1 MLDGWEPPG
10 SRPRLTLDRAQSPPI
25 FSASFVS
32 CQIRPPTSSHYVCPF
47 LSPATSKT
55 PSANRWGRIASSWT
69 LSPPTPAIPTIL
81 AGREGPTGM
90 GKGENITIERSR
102 DRHKSRSKDSSRS
115 EKSVTINA
123 PPAEPLLDQSIRGEE
138 MQDDNWGETTTAVT
152 GTSEHSLSQEDI
164 VRISKD
170 LDDSVGLDCKRYLS
184 VSLSIILGLLV
195 LLTPLAFLV
204 LPHLL
209 WPDKLR
215 GCGTAC
221 EGLFISVAF
230 KLLILLLAVWALFF
244 RPARAGMPRVFVF
257 RALLATLV
265 FLFVLSYWLFYGV
278 RILDTQDEDYQ
289 GIVQYAVSLV
299 DALLFIHYLAIVLL
313 ELRQLQPCFS
323 VCVTRST
330 DGETRHYNLGQLRS
344 LNEQITQTS
353 LFYKCP
359 LTEKHTEEFSMNI
372 NDCPSASVVVC
383 EFSIG
388 IPLGVYSVIQR
399 AAVAI
404 LENYYRDFP
413 VHNPALL
420 TASKSRAA
428 KHLAGLKVYN
438 VDGPGGNNAAA
449 AGIAQSQSRAMI
461 AAAARRR
468 DTSHNEL
475 YYEEAEHE
483 RRVRKRKA
491 RLVVAVE
498 EAFTHIRRIQE
509 EEQKKS
515 PGDVMDPRE
524 AAQAIFPSMARALQK
539 YLRTTRQQHCH
550 SMESIQQH
558 LAFCITHNMTPK
570 AFLESYLMPGPTLQ
584 YGRER
589 WLARQWTLI
598 SEASVTSGLKE
609 GTVFLLKCIDFSLV
623 VTTKKIPYIKLSE
636 EFIDPKSH
644 KFVLRL
650 QSETSV

>member
-1 MLDGWEPPG
+1 M
-10 SRPRLTLDRAQSPPI
+10 QSPTVMEAGDEVLHSLPVMEMGDV
-25 FSASFVS
+25 FQVLEV
-32 CQIRPPTSSHYVCPF
+32 CETVEEIREVIVTTIEEDSNTNSPPVTSSG
-47 LSPATSKT
+47 AGTK
-55 PSANRWGRIASSWT
+55 PS
-69 LSPPTPAIPTIL
+69 
-81 AGREGPTGM
+81 
-90 GKGENITIERSR
+90 
-102 DRHKSRSKDSSRS
+102 
-115 EKSVTINA
+115 
-123 PPAEPLLDQSIRGEE
+123 
-138 MQDDNWGETTTAVT
+138 QDDNWGETTTAVT

-164 VRISKD
+164 VRITKD
-170 LDDSVGLDCKRYLS
+170 LEDSVGLDCRRYFTLTLA
-184 VSLSIILGLLV
+184 VILGLLV
-195 LLTPLAFLV
+195 FLTPLAFLV

-209 WPDKLR
+209 WPEKLQS
-215 GCGTAC
+215 CGTAC

-244 RPARAGMPRVFVF
+244 RQPRAGLPRVFVF
-257 RALLATLV
+257 RALLTVLV
-265 FLFVLSYWLFYGV
+265 LLFVVSYWLFYGV
-278 RILDTQDEDYQ
+278 RILDSQDENYQ

-330 DGETRHYNLGQLRS
+330 DGEMRHYNLGQLS
-344 LNEQITQTS
+344 
-353 LFYKCP
+353 
-359 LTEKHTEEFSMNI
+359 
-372 NDCPSASVVVC
+372 
-383 EFSIG
+383 
-388 IPLGVYSVIQR
+388 IQR
-399 AAVAI
+399 AALAI
-404 LENYYRDFP
+404 LEHYYCDFP

-420 TASKSRAA
+420 SASKSRAA

-438 VDGPGGNNAAA
+438 VDGEFPAGPAEGPGNNAAA
-449 AGIAQSQSRAMI
+449 GLAHSQSRAMI

-498 EAFTHIRRIQE
+498 EAFTHIKRMQE
-509 EEQKKS
+509 EEQKKA

-539 YLRTTRQQHCH
+539 YLRTTKQQHCH

-558 LAFCITHNMTPK
+558 LAFCITNNMTPK
-570 AFLESYLMPGPTLQ
+570 AFLESYLTPGPTLQ
-584 YGRER
+584 YSRDH
-589 WLARQWTLI
+589 WLARQWTLS
-598 SEASVTSGLKE
+598 SEASVTSGLKD
-609 GTVFLLKCIDFSLV
+609 GTVFLLKCVDFSLV
-623 VTTKKIPYIKLSE
+623 VTTKKIPYIQMSE
-636 EFIDPKSH
+636 EYIDPKSH

>member
-1 MLDGWEPPG
+1 MWEGGGRGGVCVCVG
-10 SRPRLTLDRAQSPPI
+10 SEVYTQCDHPWSLLKGEGAGGAGRQRPI
-25 FSASFVS
+25 
-32 CQIRPPTSSHYVCPF
+32 CSSH
-47 LSPATSKT
+47 S
-55 PSANRWGRIASSWT
+55 
-69 LSPPTPAIPTIL
+69 L
-81 AGREGPTGM
+81 AAHS
-90 GKGENITIERSR
+90 ERSR
-102 DRHKSRSKDSSRS
+102 DRHKSRSKDSRS
-115 EKSVTINA
+115 EKSVTINT
-123 PPAEPLLDQSIRGEE
+123 PPAEPLLGDSAVRGEQV
-138 MQDDNWGETTTAVT
+138 QDDNWGETTTAVT

-164 VRISKD
+164 VRITKD
-170 LDDSVGLDCKRYLS
+170 LEDSVGLDCRRYFTRTLA
-184 VSLSIILGLLV
+184 VILGLLV
-195 LLTPLAFLV
+195 FLTPLAFLV

-209 WPDKLR
+209 WPEKLQS
-215 GCGTAC
+215 CGTAC

-244 RPARAGMPRVFVF
+244 RPARAGLPRVFVF
-257 RALLATLV
+257 RALLAVLV
-265 FLFVLSYWLFYGV
+265 LLFVVSYWLFYGV
-278 RILDTQDEDYQ
+278 RILDSQDENYQ

-330 DGETRHYNLGQLRS
+330 DGETRHYNLGQLS
-344 LNEQITQTS
+344 
-353 LFYKCP
+353 
-359 LTEKHTEEFSMNI
+359 
-372 NDCPSASVVVC
+372 
-383 EFSIG
+383 
-388 IPLGVYSVIQR
+388 IQR
-399 AAVAI
+399 AALAI
-404 LENYYRDFP
+404 IEHYYCDFP

-420 TASKSRAA
+420 SASKSRAA

-438 VDGPGGNNAAA
+438 VDGLAH
-449 AGIAQSQSRAMI
+449 SQSRAMI

-498 EAFTHIRRIQE
+498 EAFTHIKRMQE
-509 EEQKKS
+509 EEQKKA

-539 YLRTTRQQHCH
+539 YLRTTKQQHCH

-558 LAFCITHNMTPK
+558 LAFCITNNMTPK
-570 AFLESYLMPGPTLQ
+570 AFLESYLTPGPTLQ
-584 YGRER
+584 YSRDH

-598 SEASVTSGLKE
+598 SEASVTSGLKD
-609 GTVFLLKCIDFSLV
+609 GSIFLLKCVDFSLV
-623 VTTKKIPYIKLSE
+623 VTSKKIPYIQMSE
-636 EFIDPKSH
+636 EYIDPKSH

>member
-1 MLDGWEPPG
+1 MDTESTYSGYSYYSGRSRG
-10 SRPRLTLDRAQSPPI
+10 SHR
-25 FSASFVS
+25 
-32 CQIRPPTSSHYVCPF
+32 H
-47 LSPATSKT
+47 
-55 PSANRWGRIASSWT
+55 G
-69 LSPPTPAIPTIL
+69 
-81 AGREGPTGM
+81 
-90 GKGENITIERSR
+90 ERSR
-102 DRHKSRSKDSSRS
+102 DRHKSRSKDSRS

-123 PPAEPLLDQSIRGEE
+123 PPVEPLLGDSSVRGEE
-138 MQDDNWGETTTAVT
+138 VQDDNWGETTTAVT

-164 VRISKD
+164 VRITKD
-170 LDDSVGLDCKRYLS
+170 LEDSVGLDCRRYFTLTLA
-184 VSLSIILGLLV
+184 VVLGLLV
-195 LLTPLAFLV
+195 FLTPLAFLV

-209 WPDKLR
+209 WPEKLQT
-215 GCGTAC
+215 CGTAC

-244 RPARAGMPRVFVF
+244 RPPRAGLPRVFVF
-257 RALLATLV
+257 RALLAVLV
-265 FLFVLSYWLFYGV
+265 LLFVVSYWLFYGV
-278 RILDTQDEDYQ
+278 RILDSQDENYQ

-323 VCVTRST
+323 VCVARST
-330 DGETRHYNLGQLRS
+330 DGETRHYNLGQLS
-344 LNEQITQTS
+344 
-353 LFYKCP
+353 
-359 LTEKHTEEFSMNI
+359 
-372 NDCPSASVVVC
+372 
-383 EFSIG
+383 
-388 IPLGVYSVIQR
+388 IQR
-399 AAVAI
+399 AALAI

-438 VDGPGGNNAAA
+438 VDEAFKAKLKAYLYDSPGNNAT
-449 AGIAQSQSRAMI
+449 AGLAHSQSRAMI

-498 EAFTHIRRIQE
+498 EAFTHIKRMQE
-509 EEQKKS
+509 EEQKKA

-539 YLRTTRQQHCH
+539 YLRTTKQQHCH

-558 LAFCITHNMTPK
+558 LAFCITNNMTPK
-570 AFLESYLMPGPTLQ
+570 AFLESYLNPGPTLQ
-584 YGRER
+584 YSRDR

-598 SEASVTSGLKE
+598 SEASVTSGLKD
-609 GTVFLLKCIDFSLV
+609 GAVFLLKCIDFSLV
-623 VTTKKIPYIKLSE
+623 VTAKKIPYIQMSE
-636 EFIDPKSH
+636 EYIDPKSH

>member
-1 MLDGWEPPG
+1 MDTESTYSGYSYYSGRSRG
-10 SRPRLTLDRAQSPPI
+10 SQR
-25 FSASFVS
+25 
-32 CQIRPPTSSHYVCPF
+32 H
-47 LSPATSKT
+47 
-55 PSANRWGRIASSWT
+55 G
-69 LSPPTPAIPTIL
+69 
-81 AGREGPTGM
+81 
-90 GKGENITIERSR
+90 ERSR
-102 DRHKSRSKDSSRS
+102 DRHKSRSKGSNRS

-123 PPAEPLLDQSIRGEE
+123 PTAEPLLGDQSVRGEE
-138 MQDDNWGETTTAVT
+138 VQDDNWGETTTAVT

-184 VSLSIILGLLV
+184 VTLSVILGLV
-195 LLTPLAFLV
+195 VFLTPLAFLI
-204 LPHLL
+204 LPHVL
-209 WPDKLR
+209 WPDRLR
-215 GCGTAC
+215 ACGTAC

-244 RPARAGMPRVFVF
+244 RPPRASLPRIFVF

-265 FLFVLSYWLFYGV
+265 LLFVLSYWLFYGV
-278 RILDTQDEDYQ
+278 RILDSQDEDYQ

-313 ELRQLQPCFS
+313 ELRQLQPFFS
-323 VCVTRST
+323 LCVTRST
-330 DGETRHYNLGQLRS
+330 DGETKHYNLGQLS
-344 LNEQITQTS
+344 
-353 LFYKCP
+353 
-359 LTEKHTEEFSMNI
+359 
-372 NDCPSASVVVC
+372 
-383 EFSIG
+383 
-388 IPLGVYSVIQR
+388 IQR
-399 AAVAI
+399 AAVVI
-404 LENYYRDFP
+404 LENYYKDFP
-413 VHNPALL
+413 VHNPAML

-449 AGIAQSQSRAMI
+449 GVAQSQSRAMI

-468 DTSHNEL
+468 DSSHNEL

-483 RRVRKRKA
+483 RRVRKRRA

-498 EAFTHIRRIQE
+498 EAFTHIRRMQE

-539 YLRTTRQQHCH
+539 YLRTTKQQHLH

-558 LAFCITHNMTPK
+558 LAFCITNNMTPK
-570 AFLESYLMPGPTLQ
+570 AFLESYLTPGPTLQ
-584 YGRER
+584 YGQDR

-598 SEASVTSGLKE
+598 SEAPVTSGLKE

-623 VTTKKIPYIKLSE
+623 VTTKKIPYIQLAE

-644 KFVLRL
+644 KFVLQL

>member
-1 MLDGWEPPG
+1 ME
-10 SRPRLTLDRAQSPPI
+10 SPT
-25 FSASFVS
+25 VMEGEEEVL
-32 CQIRPPTSSHYVCPF
+32 QVLEVC
-47 LSPATSKT
+47 
-55 PSANRWGRIASSWT
+55 
-69 LSPPTPAIPTIL
+69 
-81 AGREGPTGM
+81 E
-90 GKGENITIERSR
+90 TIEEI
-102 DRHKSRSKDSSRS
+102 K
-115 EKSVTINA
+115 ELIVTTIEEDPKINPPPVVSAGPA
-123 PPAEPLLDQSIRGEE
+123 PKPS
-138 MQDDNWGETTTAVT
+138 QDDNWGETTTAVT

-164 VRISKD
+164 VRITKD
-170 LDDSVGLDCKRYLS
+170 LEDSVGLDCRRYFTLTLA
-184 VSLSIILGLLV
+184 VILGLLV
-195 LLTPLAFLV
+195 FLTPLAFLV

-209 WPDKLR
+209 WPEKLQS
-215 GCGTAC
+215 CGTAC

-244 RPARAGMPRVFVF
+244 RPPRAGLPRVFVF
-257 RALLATLV
+257 RALLAVLV
-265 FLFVLSYWLFYGV
+265 LLFVVSYWLFYGV
-278 RILDTQDEDYQ
+278 RILDSQDENYQ

-330 DGETRHYNLGQLRS
+330 DGETRHYNLGQLS
-344 LNEQITQTS
+344 
-353 LFYKCP
+353 
-359 LTEKHTEEFSMNI
+359 
-372 NDCPSASVVVC
+372 
-383 EFSIG
+383 
-388 IPLGVYSVIQR
+388 IQR
-399 AAVAI
+399 AALAI
-404 LENYYRDFP
+404 LEHYYCDFP

-420 TASKSRAA
+420 SASKSRAA

-438 VDGPGGNNAAA
+438 VDGEFPAASAEVFKAKLKAYLLDSPGNNAAA
-449 AGIAQSQSRAMI
+449 GLAHSQSRAMI

-498 EAFTHIRRIQE
+498 EAFTHIKRMQE
-509 EEQKKS
+509 EEQKKA

-539 YLRTTRQQHCH
+539 YLRTTKQQHCH

-558 LAFCITHNMTPK
+558 LAFCITNNMTPK
-570 AFLESYLMPGPTLQ
+570 AFLESYLTPGPTLQ
-584 YGRER
+584 YSRDH

-598 SEASVTSGLKE
+598 SEASVTSGLKD
-609 GTVFLLKCIDFSLV
+609 GSVFLLKCVDFSLV
-623 VTTKKIPYIKLSE
+623 VTAKKIPYIQMSE
-636 EFIDPKSH
+636 EYIDPKSH

>member
-1 MLDGWEPPG
+1 YGQLRTSLNHRKPSNLSLFHHALIP
-10 SRPRLTLDRAQSPPI
+10 L
-25 FSASFVS
+25 SF
-32 CQIRPPTSSHYVCPF
+32 
-47 LSPATSKT
+47 
-55 PSANRWGRIASSWT
+55 
-69 LSPPTPAIPTIL
+69 
-81 AGREGPTGM
+81 
-90 GKGENITIERSR
+90 
-102 DRHKSRSKDSSRS
+102 
-115 EKSVTINA
+115 
-123 PPAEPLLDQSIRGEE
+123 
-138 MQDDNWGETTTAVT
+138 QDDNWGETTTAVT

-170 LDDSVGLDCKRYLS
+170 LDDSVGLDCKRYLNVALS
-184 VSLSIILGLLV
+184 VILGLV
-195 LLTPLAFLV
+195 VFLTPLAFLI

-209 WPDKLR
+209 WADRLTA
-215 GCGTAC
+215 CGTAC

-244 RPARAGMPRVFVF
+244 RPPSAGLPRIFVF

-265 FLFVLSYWLFYGV
+265 LLFVLSYWLFYGV
-278 RILDTQDEDYQ
+278 RILDSQDEDYQ

-313 ELRQLQPCFS
+313 ELRQLQPFFS
-323 VCVTRST
+323 LCVTRST
-330 DGETRHYNLGQLRS
+330 DGATQHYNLGQLS
-344 LNEQITQTS
+344 
-353 LFYKCP
+353 
-359 LTEKHTEEFSMNI
+359 
-372 NDCPSASVVVC
+372 
-383 EFSIG
+383 
-388 IPLGVYSVIQR
+388 IQR
-399 AAVAI
+399 AAVVI
-404 LENYYRDFP
+404 LEKYYKDFP
-413 VHNPALL
+413 VHNPAML

-438 VDGPGGNNAAA
+438 VDA

-468 DTSHNEL
+468 DSSHNEL

-483 RRVRKRKA
+483 RRVRKRRA

-498 EAFTHIRRIQE
+498 EAFTHIRHMQE
-509 EEQKKS
+509 EEQKKA

-539 YLRTTRQQHCH
+539 YLRTTRQQHLH

-558 LAFCITHNMTPK
+558 LAFCITNNMTPK
-570 AFLESYLMPGPTLQ
+570 AFLESYLTTGPTLQ
-584 YGRER
+584 YGKDR

-598 SEASVTSGLKE
+598 SEASVTSGLKD
-609 GTVFLLKCIDFSLV
+609 GAVFLLKCIDFSLV
-623 VTTKKIPYIKLSE
+623 VITKKIPYIQLAE

>member
-1 MLDGWEPPG
+1 MDTESTYSGYSYYSGRSRG
-10 SRPRLTLDRAQSPPI
+10 SHR
-25 FSASFVS
+25 
-32 CQIRPPTSSHYVCPF
+32 H
-47 LSPATSKT
+47 
-55 PSANRWGRIASSWT
+55 G
-69 LSPPTPAIPTIL
+69 
-81 AGREGPTGM
+81 
-90 GKGENITIERSR
+90 ERSR
-102 DRHKSRSKDSSRS
+102 DRHKSRSKESSRS

-123 PPAEPLLDQSIRGEE
+123 PPAEPLLGDQSVREE
-138 MQDDNWGETTTAVT
+138 EVQDDNWGETTTAVT

-170 LDDSVGLDCKRYLS
+170 LDDSVGLDCKRYLNVALS
-184 VSLSIILGLLV
+184 VILALV
-195 LLTPLAFLV
+195 VFLTPLAFLI

-209 WPDKLR
+209 WPDRLR
-215 GCGTAC
+215 ACGTAC

-244 RPARAGMPRVFVF
+244 RPPRAGLPRIFVF

-265 FLFVLSYWLFYGV
+265 LLFVLSYWLFYGV
-278 RILDTQDEDYQ
+278 RILDPQDEDYQ

-313 ELRQLQPCFS
+313 ELRQLQPFFS
-323 VCVTRST
+323 LCVTRST
-330 DGETRHYNLGQLRS
+330 DGATQHYNLGQLS
-344 LNEQITQTS
+344 
-353 LFYKCP
+353 
-359 LTEKHTEEFSMNI
+359 
-372 NDCPSASVVVC
+372 
-383 EFSIG
+383 
-388 IPLGVYSVIQR
+388 IQR
-399 AAVAI
+399 AAVVI
-404 LENYYRDFP
+404 LENYYKDFP
-413 VHNPALL
+413 VHNPAML

-449 AGIAQSQSRAMI
+449 GIAQSQSRAMI

-468 DTSHNEL
+468 DSSHNEL

-483 RRVRKRKA
+483 RRVRKRRA

-498 EAFTHIRRIQE
+498 EAFTHIRRMQE
-509 EEQKKS
+509 EEQKKAPS
-515 PGDVMDPRE
+515 DVMDPRE

-539 YLRTTRQQHCH
+539 YLRTTRQQHLH

-558 LAFCITHNMTPK
+558 LAFCVTNNMTPK
-570 AFLESYLMPGPTLQ
+570 AFLESYLTTGPTLQ
-584 YGRER
+584 YGKDR

-598 SEASVTSGLKE
+598 SEASVTSGLKD
-609 GTVFLLKCIDFSLV
+609 GAVFLLKCIDFSLV
-623 VTTKKIPYIKLSE
+623 VTTKKIPYIQLAE

>member
-1 MLDGWEPPG
+1 DSLK
-10 SRPRLTLDRAQSPPI
+10 T
-25 FSASFVS
+25 SACPSS
-32 CQIRPPTSSHYVCPF
+32 CQYQKSPQPF
-47 LSPATSKT
+47 AGAKQRCHGYRVRLL
-55 PSANRWGRIASSWT
+55 WLLILLWT
-69 LSPPTPAIPTIL
+69 V
-81 AGREGPTGM
+81 EGISQTW
-90 GKGENITIERSR
+90 
-102 DRHKSRSKDSSRS
+102 
-115 EKSVTINA
+115 
-123 PPAEPLLDQSIRGEE
+123 
-138 MQDDNWGETTTAVT
+138 DDNWGETTTAVT

-170 LDDSVGLDCKRYLS
+170 LDDSVGLDCKRYLNVALS
-184 VSLSIILGLLV
+184 VILGLV
-195 LLTPLAFLV
+195 VFLTPLAFLI

-209 WPDKLR
+209 WPDRLR
-215 GCGTAC
+215 ACGTAC

-244 RPARAGMPRVFVF
+244 RPPRAGLPRIFVF

-265 FLFVLSYWLFYGV
+265 LLFVLSYWLFYGV
-278 RILDTQDEDYQ
+278 RILDSQDEDYQ

-313 ELRQLQPCFS
+313 ELRQLQPFFS
-323 VCVTRST
+323 LCVTRST
-330 DGETRHYNLGQLRS
+330 DGATQHYNLGQLS
-344 LNEQITQTS
+344 
-353 LFYKCP
+353 
-359 LTEKHTEEFSMNI
+359 
-372 NDCPSASVVVC
+372 
-383 EFSIG
+383 
-388 IPLGVYSVIQR
+388 IQR
-399 AAVAI
+399 AAVVI
-404 LENYYRDFP
+404 LENYYKDFP

-438 VDGPGGNNAAA
+438 VDGPGENNAA

-468 DTSHNEL
+468 DSSHNEL

-483 RRVRKRKA
+483 RRVRKRRA

-498 EAFTHIRRIQE
+498 EAFTHIRRMQE
-509 EEQKKS
+509 EEQKKA

-539 YLRTTRQQHCH
+539 YLRTTRQQHLH

-558 LAFCITHNMTPK
+558 LAFSITNNMTPK
-570 AFLESYLMPGPTLQ
+570 AFLESYLTTGPTLQ
-584 YGRER
+584 YGKDR

-598 SEASVTSGLKE
+598 SEASVTSGLKD
-609 GTVFLLKCIDFSLV
+609 GSVFLLKCIDFSLV
-623 VTTKKIPYIKLSE
+623 VTTKKIPYIQLAE

-644 KFVLRL
+644 KFMLRL

>member
-1 MLDGWEPPG
+1 MDTESTYSGYSYYSGRSRG
-10 SRPRLTLDRAQSPPI
+10 SHR
-25 FSASFVS
+25 
-32 CQIRPPTSSHYVCPF
+32 H
-47 LSPATSKT
+47 
-55 PSANRWGRIASSWT
+55 G
-69 LSPPTPAIPTIL
+69 
-81 AGREGPTGM
+81 
-90 GKGENITIERSR
+90 ERSR
-102 DRHKSRSKDSSRS
+102 DRHKSRSKESSRS

-123 PPAEPLLDQSIRGEE
+123 PPAEPLLGDQSAPREE
-138 MQDDNWGETTTAVT
+138 VQDDNWGETTTAVT

-164 VRISKD
+164 VR
-170 LDDSVGLDCKRYLS
+170 VGKEPEDGVGRGCRRYLGPAAAAA
-184 VSLSIILGLLV
+184 LGLLV
-195 LLTPLAFLV
+195 LLTPLAFLA
-204 LPHLL
+204 LPHAL
-209 WPDKLR
+209 WPEQLEP
-215 GCGTAC
+215 CGTAC

-230 KLLILLLAVWALFF
+230 KLLILLIGVWALFLR
-244 RPARAGMPRVFVF
+244 RPRAGLPRVFVL
-257 RALLATLV
+257 RALLMVLV
-265 FLFVLSYWLFYGV
+265 LLFVVSYWLFYGV
-278 RILDTQDEDYQ
+278 RILDTQDKNYQ

-330 DGETRHYNLGQLRS
+330 DGETRHYNLGQLS
-344 LNEQITQTS
+344 
-353 LFYKCP
+353 
-359 LTEKHTEEFSMNI
+359 
-372 NDCPSASVVVC
+372 
-383 EFSIG
+383 
-388 IPLGVYSVIQR
+388 IQR
-399 AAVAI
+399 AALTI

-438 VDGPGGNNAAA
+438 VDGPGNN
-449 AGIAQSQSRAMI
+449 GTGQSRAMI

-468 DTSHNEL
+468 DSSHNEL
-475 YYEEAEHE
+475 YYEEADHE
-483 RRVRKRKA
+483 RRVRKRRA

-498 EAFTHIRRIQE
+498 EAFTHIKRMQE
-509 EEQKKS
+509 EEQKKT
-515 PGDVMDPRE
+515 PGEVMDPRE

-558 LAFCITHNMTPK
+558 LAFCITNNMTPK
-570 AFLESYLMPGPTLQ
+570 AFLESYLTPGPTLQ

-589 WLARQWTLI
+589 WLARHWTLV
-598 SEASVTSGLKE
+598 SEDAVTSGLKE
-609 GTVFLLKCIDFSLV
+609 GSTFLLKCIDFSLV
-623 VTTKKIPYIKLSE
+623 VTTKRIPYIQLSE

>member
-1 MLDGWEPPG
+1 MDTESTYSGYSYYSGRSRG
-10 SRPRLTLDRAQSPPI
+10 SHR
-25 FSASFVS
+25 
-32 CQIRPPTSSHYVCPF
+32 H
-47 LSPATSKT
+47 
-55 PSANRWGRIASSWT
+55 G
-69 LSPPTPAIPTIL
+69 
-81 AGREGPTGM
+81 
-90 GKGENITIERSR
+90 ERSR
-102 DRHKSRSKDSSRS
+102 DRHKSRSKDSRS
-115 EKSVTINA
+115 EKSVTINT
-123 PPAEPLLDQSIRGEE
+123 PPAEPLLGDSSVRGEQV
-138 MQDDNWGETTTAVT
+138 QDDNWGETTTAVT

-164 VRISKD
+164 VRITKD
-170 LDDSVGLDCKRYLS
+170 LEDSVGLDCRRYFTLTLA
-184 VSLSIILGLLV
+184 VILGLLV
-195 LLTPLAFLV
+195 FLTPLAFLV

-209 WPDKLR
+209 WPEKLQS
-215 GCGTAC
+215 CGTAC

-244 RPARAGMPRVFVF
+244 RPPRAGLPRVFVF
-257 RALLATLV
+257 RALLAVLV
-265 FLFVLSYWLFYGV
+265 LLFVVSYWLFYGV
-278 RILDTQDEDYQ
+278 RILDSQDENYQ

-330 DGETRHYNLGQLRS
+330 DGETRHYNLGQLS
-344 LNEQITQTS
+344 
-353 LFYKCP
+353 
-359 LTEKHTEEFSMNI
+359 
-372 NDCPSASVVVC
+372 
-383 EFSIG
+383 
-388 IPLGVYSVIQR
+388 IQR
-399 AAVAI
+399 AALAI
-404 LENYYRDFP
+404 LEHYYCDFP

-420 TASKSRAA
+420 SASKSRAA

-438 VDGPGGNNAAA
+438 VDGEFPAASAEVFKAKLKAYLLDSPGNNAAA
-449 AGIAQSQSRAMI
+449 GLAHSQSRAMI

-498 EAFTHIRRIQE
+498 EAFTHIKRMQE
-509 EEQKKS
+509 EEQKKA

-539 YLRTTRQQHCH
+539 YLRTTKQQHCH

-558 LAFCITHNMTPK
+558 LAFCITNNMTPK
-570 AFLESYLMPGPTLQ
+570 AFLESYLTPGPTLQ
-584 YGRER
+584 YSRDH

-598 SEASVTSGLKE
+598 SEASVTSGLKD
-609 GTVFLLKCIDFSLV
+609 GSVFLLKCVDFSLV
-623 VTTKKIPYIKLSE
+623 VTAKKIPYIQMSE
-636 EFIDPKSH
+636 EYIDPKSH